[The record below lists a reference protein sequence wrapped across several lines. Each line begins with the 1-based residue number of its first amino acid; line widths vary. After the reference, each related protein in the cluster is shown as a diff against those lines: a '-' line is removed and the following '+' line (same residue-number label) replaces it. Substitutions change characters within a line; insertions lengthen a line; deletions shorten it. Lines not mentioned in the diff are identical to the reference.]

1 MGRVDGGA
9 RPDCTSSD
17 GTHPDGTHPDGTS
30 PDGTN
35 LDGTNI
41 RGAMPASIRREGII
55 ATLAEHGFVRVV
67 ELGAEF
73 GVSAVTVRADL
84 DALVSEGVARRVH
97 GGAIAARAGSAE
109 RSFEQSLEH
118 SAQAKHEIGALAAGM
133 VSSGHSVLLDV
144 GTTTL
149 AVARALRDRVDL
161 QGVTII
167 TNGLSIAL
175 ELEPCIPRY
184 TVIVTGGSL
193 RPLQHSLV
201 EPLALSVLE
210 RVHADIAFIGCNGI
224 DVEYGVS
231 NINLPEASI
240 KEQMMRVA
248 DRSVVVAES
257 AKLGQRHLGRIAS
270 LAAVDTIITD
280 GGVNAAWL
288 ESVPT
293 GGPNVLIAGAES

>member
-1 MGRVDGGA
+1 MAAPREKTTTGRIATIDLSGRSA
-9 RPDCTSSD
+9 DTDLRD
-17 GTHPDGTHPDGTS
+17 
-30 PDGTN
+30 
-35 LDGTNI
+35 
-41 RGAMPASIRREGII
+41 AWPAAIRREAIV
-55 ATLAEHGFVRVV
+55 ARLAEHGFVRVA
-67 ELGAEF
+67 ELGTEF
-73 GVSAVTVRADL
+73 GVSAVTARSDL
-84 DALVSEGVARRVH
+84 DALVAEGLARRVH
-97 GGAIAARAGSAE
+97 GGAIAARAGAAE

-118 SAQAKHEIGALAAGM
+118 SAQAKLEIGALAAGL
-133 VSSGHSVLLDV
+133 VSSGQSVLLDV

-149 AVARALRDRVDL
+149 AVARALRDRVEL

-175 ELEPCIPRY
+175 ELEPCIPRF

-210 RVHADIAFIGCNGI
+210 RIHADIAFIGCNGV

-248 DRSVVVAES
+248 DRTVVVAES

-270 LAAVDTIITD
+270 LAAVETIVTD
-280 GGVNAAWL
+280 RGVDAAWL
-288 ESVPT
+288 ASVPA
-293 GGPNVLIAGAES
+293 GGPHVLIASAES